1 MVQLRQGHDRIEE
14 LKARVVVVGPEK
26 PEAFARYWNKEQM
39 PFIGLSDPDHRVLR
53 AYGQEFKLLKL
64 GRMPAMVIVDKGGL
78 IRFVH
83 YGSSMADIPSL
94 ELTLRELASI
104 A

>member
-39 PFIGLSDPDHRVLR
+39 
-53 AYGQEFKLLKL
+53 LLKL